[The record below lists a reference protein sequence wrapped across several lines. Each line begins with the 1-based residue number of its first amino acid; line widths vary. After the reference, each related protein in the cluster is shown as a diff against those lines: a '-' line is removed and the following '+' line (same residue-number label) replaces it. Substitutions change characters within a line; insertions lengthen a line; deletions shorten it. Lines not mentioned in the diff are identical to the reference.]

1 MTDTR
6 VRTATGHGSAA
17 PDPPTV
23 RRRRPL
29 PGGRAVLG
37 AFLIAVA
44 VVGVFGAYLSATAE
58 PDSAYAVAAET
69 LDAGAV
75 ITKGDIRLVRMNL
88 PPEVRARSIADVQA
102 LLGATVL
109 HPLRPGELIRSG
121 DVIRGGGARGTRE
134 LSFAVE
140 GSRALG
146 ERIAPGERIDVL
158 ATYGSGEQAYTVVVV
173 ADTPVLRVDP
183 AGGGL
188 AGEGRVEL
196 TVALDRAEDALALAH
211 AVDVGQVTVVRA
223 TNGGSALAGGSY
235 RPPAPTPGEAG
246 GTPRTQPESRAEPTD
261 G

>member
-1 MTDTR
+1 VTDTR
-6 VRTATGHGSAA
+6 VRTTSGSGSTA
-17 PDPPTV
+17 PPTV

-29 PGGRAVLG
+29 PGGRAVVG

-58 PDSAYAVAAET
+58 PDSAYAVAAEA
-69 LDAGAV
+69 LDPGAV
-75 ITKGDIRLVRMNL
+75 ITEGDIRLVRMNL
-88 PPEVRARSIADVQA
+88 PPEVRARSIVDIQA

-109 HPLRPGELIRSG
+109 HALRPGELVRSG
-121 DVIRGGGARGTRE
+121 DVIRTGGEPGTRE

-158 ATYGSGEQAYTVVVV
+158 ATYGSGEQAYSVVVV
-173 ADTPVLRVDP
+173 ADTPVLRANP
-183 AGGGL
+183 TGSGL

-211 AVDVGQVTVVRA
+211 AVDVGQITVVRA
-223 TNGGSALAGGSY
+223 TNDRTPAAGFTY
-235 RPPAPTPGEAG
+235 RPPAPGPGV
-246 GTPRTQPESRAEPTD
+246 TD